1 MIYQHKNLSI
11 ILAGSF
17 YPIHSGHI
25 ELLYSS
31 KEYLELNNHKIVD
44 MIILPTH
51 IDSLG
56 KKFVGINK
64 NSDNRKEFIESF
76 LLNHNKDNNINKI
89 TYDFGLIEKKEKN
102 IGVGNYIKIIKNN
115 LLEKNIR
122 LIQICGV
129 DSKINFTK
137 NNNDIIIVDDG
148 REIPE
153 NNKSIIKNLSNKIIK
168 SIFYNKPPISST
180 IQRFINQE
188 LFDPHTISSFNWN
201 WISSTEINIGSG
213 VQGIVKLMLLGRLEV
228 AVKFCYIDKKN
239 TKEHFIESCELMSIF
254 VKIYHYETFYNLG
267 IIIYEIG
274 TSLLEI
280 IPIKYSYK
288 NKNPSS
294 QTNKFIDLVNKFIY
308 EKIKKISNLQLENSN
323 YYNEKQILQKYFIRD
338 KNNFKLKIFDK
349 LDLILDKLKK
359 NNIIHRDINCSNLII
374 KQKSSNDFDL
384 KIIDFGVAK
393 KYNSNQ
399 KVLRG
404 SLRYYPIISI
414 DNLNFYDFNSDKY
427 MSSFV
432 IYEIIE
438 EHEIYPECKG
448 DTEKIINKRKNKEF
462 PIWSNNNTFI
472 DYKNKINKLWTPIT

>member
-17 YPIHSGHI
+17 FPIHEGHI

-31 KEYLELNNHKIVD
+31 KEYLESNNHKIVD

-56 KKFVGINK
+56 KKFVDINK
-64 NSDNRKEFIESF
+64 NSDNRKEYIESF

-89 TYDFGLIEKKEKN
+89 KFDFGLIEIKKN
-102 IGVGNYIKIIKNN
+102 IGVSNYIKIIKNN
-115 LLEKNIR
+115 LLEQNIG

-129 DSKINFTK
+129 DSKINFAK
-137 NNNDIIIVDDG
+137 NNNDVIIIDDG

-153 NNKSIIKNLSNKIIK
+153 NNKFIIKNLSNKIIK
-168 SIFYNKPPISST
+168 SIFYNKPTISST

-188 LFDPHTISSFNWN
+188 LYDINTISSFNWN

-239 TKEHFIESCELMSIF
+239 TKEHFINSCELMSIF
-254 VKIYHYETFYNLG
+254 VKIYHYEVFLDLG
-267 IIIYEIG
+267 IIVYELG

-294 QTNKFIDLVNKFIY
+294 QTNKFNDLVNKFIY
-308 EKIKKISNLQLENSN
+308 EKIKKISNLELENSN
-323 YYNEKQILQKYFIRD
+323 YWNEKQQLQKYFIQD

-349 LDLILDKLKK
+349 LD
-359 NNIIHRDINCSNLII
+359 
-374 KQKSSNDFDL
+374 
-384 KIIDFGVAK
+384 
-393 KYNSNQ
+393 
-399 KVLRG
+399 
-404 SLRYYPIISI
+404 
-414 DNLNFYDFNSDKY
+414 
-427 MSSFV
+427 
-432 IYEIIE
+432 
-438 EHEIYPECKG
+438 
-448 DTEKIINKRKNKEF
+448 
-462 PIWSNNNTFI
+462 FI
-472 DYKNKINKLWTPIT
+472 FR